1 MHNTKRTTAAAK
13 GSFYNYDGNISQH
26 LASVYYVPD
35 KPGDVIMIM
44 IYGCY
49 ILILFFVTK
58 LDSYRVEELVTPN
71 LI

>member
-35 KPGDVIMIM
+35 KPGERYYDYDIWLL
-44 IYGCY
+44 YFDT
-49 ILILFFVTK
+49 ILCNQTRQLQ
-58 LDSYRVEELVTPN
+58 S
-71 LI
+71 